1 MKDSGYNELKDA
13 AVDFVNSECHQI
25 LLPKCF
31 NKRQTSIGI
40 EGYFINLI
48 QCKVGA
54 S

>member
-1 MKDSGYNELKDA
+1 MKDSGYKELKDA

-40 EGYFINLI
+40 EHRP
-48 QCKVGA
+48 VVAA
-54 S
+54 SM

>member
-1 MKDSGYNELKDA
+1 
-13 AVDFVNSECHQI
+13 VDFVNSECHQI

-48 QCKVGA
+48 ECKVGA